1 MKRFE
6 ALTSK
11 ILESRTI
18 ILRIL
23 FLVCLII
30 GAVLAAMGIFFIIVM
45 PIVFGNNLIAKVAIL
60 IVSMFGGSVISLI
73 GVLLID
79 YAQNYIKNRIEHK

>member
-11 ILESRTI
+11 ILESRM

-23 FLVCLII
+23 FLGCLII

-45 PIVFGNNLIAKVAIL
+45 PIVFGNNLIAKVAIF
-60 IVSMFGGSVISLI
+60 IASIFGGSLISLI
-73 GVLLID
+73 GILMVD
-79 YAQNYIKNRIEHK
+79 YAQNYIKNRIERK

>member
-11 ILESRTI
+11 ILESRM

-23 FLVCLII
+23 FLGCLII

>member
-11 ILESRTI
+11 ILESRM
-18 ILRIL
+18 ILQIL

-30 GAVLAAMGIFFIIVM
+30 GAVLATMGIFFIIVM

-79 YAQNYIKNRIEHK
+79 YAQNYIKNRLECK

>member
-11 ILESRTI
+11 ILESRM
-18 ILRIL
+18 ILQIL

-45 PIVFGNNLIAKVAIL
+45 PIVFGNNLIAKVAIF
-60 IVSMFGGSVISLI
+60 IASIFGGSLISLI
-73 GVLLID
+73 GILMVD
-79 YAQNYIKNRIEHK
+79 YAQNYIKNRIERK

>member
-11 ILESRTI
+11 ILESRM
-18 ILRIL
+18 ILQIL

-79 YAQNYIKNRIEHK
+79 YAQNYIKNRLECK

>member
-11 ILESRTI
+11 ILESRM
-18 ILRIL
+18 ILQIL

-79 YAQNYIKNRIEHK
+79 YAQNYIKNRLECN